1 MAAITAAMVKELREM
16 TDAGMMECK
25 KALVEAD
32 GDMDKAVDVLRT
44 RGLAAAAKKVG
55 RATNEGTVMA
65 IVSDDATKG
74 AVVELNCETDFVGM
88 NEKFKGYAEKIA
100 RAAMAANVEDVE
112 ALKAVDAEG
121 ETVED
126 VLTDAIHT
134 LGENMNLARAAVVEA
149 GGVASYIHGGGKIG
163 VLVTFDV
170 EGIDPASDEFQ
181 HCGRDVAMQVA
192 AASPVSA
199 TRESVPAEVVAHE
212 MEIYKAQA
220 AESGKPEN
228 IQEKIAT
235 GRLEKF
241 YKESCLTEQAFVKN
255 PDQSVTDY
263 VNEVAKKLGGTIT
276 LKGFVRYGMH
286 HQGDRLQA
294 LHARRID
301 DTLFPGVSMGFRP
314 TLQPNALLVKARSAR
329 AFAFYNGWTGML
341 ILHGS
346 ASGAAFPCIVIE
358 GVLSWKRKSSFRATG
373 CSRGKSAYPER
384 RTRR

>member
-163 VLVTFDV
+163 ILVTFDV

-255 PDQSVTDY
+255 PDQNVTDY
-263 VNEVAKKLGGTIT
+263 VNEVAKKLGGTIKVT
-276 LKGFVRYGMH
+276 GFKR
-286 HQGDRLQA
+286 
-294 LHARRID
+294 
-301 DTLFPGVSMGFRP
+301 F
-314 TLQPNALLVKARSAR
+314 
-329 AFAFYNGWTGML
+329 ML
-341 ILHGS
+341 G
-346 ASGAAFPCIVIE
+346 E
-358 GVLSWKRKSSFRATG
+358 
-373 CSRGKSAYPER
+373 
-384 RTRR
+384 

>member
-1 MAAITAAMVKELREM
+1 MVKELREM

-100 RAAMAANVEDVE
+100 RAAMAANVEDIE
-112 ALKAVDAEG
+112 SLKAVDAEG
-121 ETVED
+121 ETVEAG
-126 VLTDAIHT
+126 LTDAIHT

-199 TRESVPAEVVAHE
+199 TREFVPAEVVAHE

-255 PDQSVTDY
+255 PDQNVTDY
-263 VNEVAKKLGGTIT
+263 VNEVAKKLGGTIKVT
-276 LKGFVRYGMH
+276 GFKR
-286 HQGDRLQA
+286 
-294 LHARRID
+294 
-301 DTLFPGVSMGFRP
+301 F
-314 TLQPNALLVKARSAR
+314 
-329 AFAFYNGWTGML
+329 ML
-341 ILHGS
+341 G
-346 ASGAAFPCIVIE
+346 E
-358 GVLSWKRKSSFRATG
+358 
-373 CSRGKSAYPER
+373 
-384 RTRR
+384 

>member
-255 PDQSVTDY
+255 PDQNVTEY
-263 VNEVAKKLGGTIT
+263 VNEVAKKLGGTIKVT
-276 LKGFVRYGMH
+276 GFKR
-286 HQGDRLQA
+286 
-294 LHARRID
+294 
-301 DTLFPGVSMGFRP
+301 F
-314 TLQPNALLVKARSAR
+314 
-329 AFAFYNGWTGML
+329 ML
-341 ILHGS
+341 G
-346 ASGAAFPCIVIE
+346 E
-358 GVLSWKRKSSFRATG
+358 
-373 CSRGKSAYPER
+373 
-384 RTRR
+384 

>member
-32 GDMDKAVDVLRT
+32 GDMGKAVDVLRT

-263 VNEVAKKLGGTIT
+263 VNEVAKKLGGTIKVT
-276 LKGFVRYGMH
+276 GFKR
-286 HQGDRLQA
+286 
-294 LHARRID
+294 
-301 DTLFPGVSMGFRP
+301 F
-314 TLQPNALLVKARSAR
+314 
-329 AFAFYNGWTGML
+329 ML
-341 ILHGS
+341 G
-346 ASGAAFPCIVIE
+346 E
-358 GVLSWKRKSSFRATG
+358 
-373 CSRGKSAYPER
+373 
-384 RTRR
+384 

>member
-55 RATNEGTVMA
+55 RATNEGTVMT

-263 VNEVAKKLGGTIT
+263 VNEVAKKLGGTIKVT
-276 LKGFVRYGMH
+276 GFKR
-286 HQGDRLQA
+286 
-294 LHARRID
+294 
-301 DTLFPGVSMGFRP
+301 F
-314 TLQPNALLVKARSAR
+314 
-329 AFAFYNGWTGML
+329 ML
-341 ILHGS
+341 G
-346 ASGAAFPCIVIE
+346 E
-358 GVLSWKRKSSFRATG
+358 
-373 CSRGKSAYPER
+373 
-384 RTRR
+384 

>member
-255 PDQSVTDY
+255 PDQNVTDY
-263 VNEVAKKLGGTIT
+263 VNGVAKKLGGTIKVT
-276 LKGFVRYGMH
+276 GFKR
-286 HQGDRLQA
+286 
-294 LHARRID
+294 
-301 DTLFPGVSMGFRP
+301 F
-314 TLQPNALLVKARSAR
+314 
-329 AFAFYNGWTGML
+329 ML
-341 ILHGS
+341 G
-346 ASGAAFPCIVIE
+346 E
-358 GVLSWKRKSSFRATG
+358 
-373 CSRGKSAYPER
+373 
-384 RTRR
+384 

>member
-121 ETVED
+121 ETVEC

-263 VNEVAKKLGGTIT
+263 VNEVAKKLGGTIKVT
-276 LKGFVRYGMH
+276 GFKR
-286 HQGDRLQA
+286 
-294 LHARRID
+294 
-301 DTLFPGVSMGFRP
+301 F
-314 TLQPNALLVKARSAR
+314 
-329 AFAFYNGWTGML
+329 ML
-341 ILHGS
+341 G
-346 ASGAAFPCIVIE
+346 E
-358 GVLSWKRKSSFRATG
+358 
-373 CSRGKSAYPER
+373 
-384 RTRR
+384 

>member
-121 ETVED
+121 ETVEE

-263 VNEVAKKLGGTIT
+263 VNEVAKKLGGTIKVT
-276 LKGFVRYGMH
+276 GFKR
-286 HQGDRLQA
+286 
-294 LHARRID
+294 
-301 DTLFPGVSMGFRP
+301 F
-314 TLQPNALLVKARSAR
+314 
-329 AFAFYNGWTGML
+329 ML
-341 ILHGS
+341 G
-346 ASGAAFPCIVIE
+346 E
-358 GVLSWKRKSSFRATG
+358 
-373 CSRGKSAYPER
+373 
-384 RTRR
+384 

>member
-100 RAAMAANVEDVE
+100 RAAMAANVEDIE

-220 AESGKPEN
+220 ADSGKPEN

-241 YKESCLTEQAFVKN
+241 YKENCLTEQAFVKN
-255 PDQSVTDY
+255 PDQSVSEY
-263 VNEVAKKLGGTIT
+263 VNEVAKKLGGTI
-276 LKGFVRYGMH
+276 KVSGFKR
-286 HQGDRLQA
+286 
-294 LHARRID
+294 
-301 DTLFPGVSMGFRP
+301 F
-314 TLQPNALLVKARSAR
+314 
-329 AFAFYNGWTGML
+329 ML
-341 ILHGS
+341 G
-346 ASGAAFPCIVIE
+346 E
-358 GVLSWKRKSSFRATG
+358 
-373 CSRGKSAYPER
+373 
-384 RTRR
+384 